1 MIGRDFF
8 DFRPLRQRRPALAA
22 MPARGAGQPLDRPM
36 EDDTLQQLLRK
47 ELAGQRVLI
56 VDRHADARSALRM
69 TLSALGIA
77 SVRNAT
83 TAREALRLA
92 GASRF
97 DLILAD
103 YLLDNGLDGQQ
114 LLEELRQ
121 QRLIPLASV
130 FMIVTGERSY
140 QSVVSVA
147 ELAPD
152 DYLIK
157 PFSADQ
163 LQSRLL
169 RAMAKKRFLA
179 RIYAHLENDAFTDAL
194 AACTGLATEKS
205 EFQLDALR
213 LQGEILNALG
223 RYDEAA
229 AVYRQ
234 TLADHVAPWA
244 RMGLALALRGRGE
257 LAEATVLA
265 QAVVNE
271 FPQFLAAYDLLADL
285 HERSGKLAAAQEVLL
300 AAASRS
306 PNNAGRQR
314 HVGEVALRNKDLDA
328 AEKAF
333 GKVLER
339 VRGTSLKRVDDFAS
353 LARVMLDK
361 GNAAGARGLA
371 GELRREWRGDRS
383 GEFAALVVDSLAA
396 EQAGETSQARQSLA
410 SALVQHDALQADGIG
425 VPQSL
430 AVDLAR
436 ACLAAGD
443 EVRANAL
450 LRRAAAEH
458 HEDSVMIERIRGVF
472 TRSGREQ
479 AGKALLAQLGE
490 EIVELNNRGVLAA
503 RGGNLDAS
511 VSMLI
516 EAAERVP
523 NVQFL
528 VNAAKAILSKLEQGG
543 WDAALGARAVAYI
556 RRAQEKDANSPRVV
570 SARDLCQRVARKY
583 GVLSQVSSG
592 WRATEKARGS

>member
-1 MIGRDFF
+1 
-8 DFRPLRQRRPALAA
+8 
-22 MPARGAGQPLDRPM
+22 M
-36 EDDTLQQLLRK
+36 EDDKLQQALRK
-47 ELAGQRVLI
+47 ELASQRVLI
-56 VDRHADARSALRM
+56 VDRHADARSALRV

-169 RAMAKKRFLA
+169 HAMAKKRFLA

-194 AACTGLATEKS
+194 AACTGLLTEKS
-205 EFQLDALR
+205 EFLLDALR

-234 TLADHVAPWA
+234 TLAEHVAPWA
-244 RMGLALALRGRGE
+244 RMGLALALRGRGD
-257 LAEATVLA
+257 LAEATTLA

-285 HERSGKLAAAQEVLL
+285 RERSGDLPAAQAVLL

-306 PNNAGRQR
+306 PNNAMRQR
-314 HVGEVALRNKDLDA
+314 RVGEVALRNKDLDG

-339 VRGTSLKRVDDFAS
+339 VRGTSLKRIDDYAS

-361 GNAAGARGLA
+361 GNAAGARSLA

-410 SALVQHDALQADGIG
+410 RALAQHDALQADGIG
-425 VPQSL
+425 VPQGL

-436 ACLAAGD
+436 ACLATGD
-443 EVRANAL
+443 EVRANTL

-472 TRSGREQ
+472 ARSGREQ
-479 AGKALLAQLGE
+479 AGQAMLAQVGE
-490 EIVELNNRGVLAA
+490 EIVQLNNRGVLAA
-503 RGGNLDAS
+503 RGGDLDAS

-516 EAAERVP
+516 ETAERVP

-528 VNAAKAILSKLEQGG
+528 VNAAKAILTKLERTG
-543 WDAALGARAVAYI
+543 WDATLGARAVGYI
-556 RRAQEKDANSPRVV
+556 RRAQEKDANSPRIV

-592 WRATEKARGS
+592 WRATEKPRGS